1 MSNETKRAVVC
12 ASALWSMQASG
23 AVLLDFGDDTDDALR
38 VVRVAPDDRIV
49 AQLALES
56 GVPCGLLALS
66 ADGALDATFDQ
77 DGRLTLENNNCPF
90 DLRVRAD
97 GSLTSLE
104 SLIPGAAARIR
115 VRSPSGAVTMTS
127 PELYPRSE
135 DSTLSNPQLVSLQT
149 DGTYLVVGRYG
160 CRFCNWWT
168 LGRFNADGSP
178 DPAFS
183 PDGDGTIVFT
193 VDRNIRSVHPLPGGK
208 ILVSGRNFSP
218 SGTVVVIRLNAD
230 GTPDSSFA
238 ANGELLLEGEI
249 GLSVVDAT
257 GRLHVLTR
265 QEGVVARVLA
275 DGTVDSSYAGG
286 SAQPGRTITNLA
298 IDAMNRVVV
307 FGEMLNEGYVARFDT
322 TGNLD
327 ATFNGTGEI
336 LATLPP
342 LAETGSAGSRCTGAV
357 QSGSRPVLACSV
369 AAESDAD
376 VTARSDVALVRF
388 TDAGVLDPTFDDGL
402 PDPDSYPDPFSFP
415 DVTAPYGTAWVPSA
429 TRAVAGFTDPARIEV
444 GGAEYSLGCTGSFTD
459 SPGLITSGQT
469 ICLQA
474 NAALQPGEIRTA
486 FVRVGGRKV
495 TFTVIA
501 GNTPADFV
509 PDAFA
514 FAAQTSVAPGA
525 TVTSNTVAITG
536 LTGAANVTVV
546 NGSYSVG
553 CTGSFVTSQVQIT
566 NQTLICVQHVAS
578 SSPSTQTST
587 QLTIGGVSATFASTT
602 AAAPAPPPPSGGGG
616 GSGSSSG
623 GGSGAIDR
631 WLLALL
637 TALLLW
643 MHRTSRARA

>member
-1 MSNETKRAVVC
+1 
-12 ASALWSMQASG
+12 
-23 AVLLDFGDDTDDALR
+23 
-38 VVRVAPDDRIV
+38 
-49 AQLALES
+49 
-56 GVPCGLLALS
+56 
-66 ADGALDATFDQ
+66 
-77 DGRLTLENNNCPF
+77 
-90 DLRVRAD
+90 
-97 GSLTSLE
+97 
-104 SLIPGAAARIR
+104 
-115 VRSPSGAVTMTS
+115 
-127 PELYPRSE
+127 
-135 DSTLSNPQLVSLQT
+135 
-149 DGTYLVVGRYG
+149 
-160 CRFCNWWT
+160 
-168 LGRFNADGSP
+168 
-178 DPAFS
+178 
-183 PDGDGTIVFT
+183 
-193 VDRNIRSVHPLPGGK
+193 
-208 ILVSGRNFSP
+208 
-218 SGTVVVIRLNAD
+218 
-230 GTPDSSFA
+230 
-238 ANGELLLEGEI
+238 
-249 GLSVVDAT
+249 
-257 GRLHVLTR
+257 
-265 QEGVVARVLA
+265 
-275 DGTVDSSYAGG
+275 VDSSYAGG

-298 IDAMNRVVV
+298 IDAMNRVVL
-307 FGEMLNEGYVARFDT
+307 FGEMLNEGYVSRLDAS
-322 TGNLD
+322 GNLD

-342 LAETGSAGSRCTGAV
+342 LAETGSPGSRCTGVV

-429 TRAVAGFTDPARIEV
+429 SRTVAGFTDPARIEV
-444 GGAEYSLGCTGSFTD
+444 SGALYSLGCTGSFTD

-474 NAALQPGEIRTA
+474 NAALQPGEIRTP

-514 FAAQTSVAPGA
+514 FTAQTNVAPGA

-536 LTGAANVTVV
+536 LTGAANVAVV

-553 CTGSFVTSQVQIT
+553 CTGSFITLPMQIT

-602 AAAPAPPPPSGGGG
+602 AAAPPSGGGG
-616 GSGSSSG
+616 SG
-623 GGSGAIDR
+623 GGSGSTSGGGSGGIDR
-631 WLLALL
+631 WMLALL
-637 TALLLW
+637 TALMLW
-643 MHRTSRARA
+643 MHRTSRARARPTCASPARACGPRRSTPG